1 METTFSIQ
9 RITKCPTAA
18 ITAAFE
24 NIFSL
29 AANNFFCEVGGI
41 VFSVTFQHRF
51 QDDTLR
57 PV

>member
-41 VFSVTFQHRF
+41 IFGVTFQHRL
-51 QDDTLR
+51 QNDTLR